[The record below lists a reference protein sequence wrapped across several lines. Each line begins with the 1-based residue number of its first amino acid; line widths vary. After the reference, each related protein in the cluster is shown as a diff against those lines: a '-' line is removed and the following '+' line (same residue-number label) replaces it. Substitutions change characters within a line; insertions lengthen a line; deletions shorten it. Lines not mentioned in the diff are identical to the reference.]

1 MAAVQGTRPDI
12 VLVHGH
18 DLGRW
23 LTVYG
28 MPSVPS
34 TEIQAFADRSVV
46 FDNAHAAA
54 PLCSPARASLFTGL
68 APHRHG
74 VQGLAH
80 HQWRYRHNV
89 LTAPERLRPLGYRS
103 TLIGLQHENADPSVL
118 GFDEVGGVGF
128 LPRAH
133 QVVDATSAWLEDLA
147 PRAEREPLF
156 LTVGVW
162 EVHRPWPAEDYTP
175 ADPAA
180 VDVPDYLPDN
190 ADTREDIAAFHG
202 SIAQFDDA
210 MGTLFRRI
218 DEVLDPATTLVVFTT
233 DHGAAFPRAKSTLY
247 DAGTGVSFIVR
258 PPTAWNV
265 APGRREQLVSHLD
278 IVPTLL
284 ELAGGDLDAGLEGQ
298 SLIPVLADG
307 VPDEDRAVVTV
318 KSHHDAYDPIRAV
331 RSRDFAYIRNFTDG
345 PKLTL
350 SLDLENS
357 PTRRG
362 MGDAHLEPRPREE
375 LYDRRVDPDEL
386 TNVAA
391 QPEYAPVLRTFATT
405 LDRWM
410 DDTHDPVRRGEVEL
424 PAHRDREVDALPA
437 VPTVSAPHPTITQ
450 TETN

>member
-1 MAAVQGTRPDI
+1 LTDPRGTRPDI

-28 MPSVPS
+28 MSSVPS
-34 TEIQAFADRSVV
+34 AQIQAFADRSVV

-54 PLCSPARASLFTGL
+54 PLCSPARASLFTGI

-118 GFDEVGGVGF
+118 GFDDVQGVGF
-128 LPRAH
+128 LPRAN
-133 QVVDATSAWLEDLA
+133 QVVDAASGWLGNVA
-147 PRAEREPLF
+147 PRADREPLF

-175 ADPAA
+175 ANPAT

-210 MGTLFRRI
+210 MGRLFRRI
-218 DEVLDPATTLVVFTT
+218 DETLDPATTMVVFTT

-258 PPTAWNV
+258 PPTSWGV

-278 IVPTLL
+278 ILPTLL
-284 ELAGGDLDAGLEGQ
+284 ELAGGDQDSGLEGQ
-298 SLIPVLADG
+298 SLVDVLDEHLID
-307 VPDEDRAVVTV
+307 PDRVLVTV

-331 RSRDFAYIRNFTDG
+331 RTRDFAYIRNFADG
-345 PKLTL
+345 PKLQL

-357 PTRRG
+357 ATRRG

-375 LYDRRVDPDEL
+375 LYDRRADPDEL
-386 TNVAA
+386 TNVVGDPAYASVLHDYAA
-391 QPEYAPVLRTFATT
+391 I

-410 DDTHDPVRRGEVEL
+410 DDTDDPVRRGEVEV

-437 VPTVSAPHPTITQ
+437 VPDLEAPHPTITL
-450 TETN
+450 TGTN